1 MLSQFTVLEHIASK
15 GWCCPRCYGGEKL
28 FINYWAYYMC
38 WGHEAEY
45 TIVKRGLCVLEC
57 IRCYNYKAS
66 VLPWGETVYAQQNG
80 KKMWLE
86 SDFWW
91 TCHIALEVKY
101 NGEKKIAMDGE
112 WHAMFI
118 VQSLATPPGALV
130 ALNIKVPPERMLQKW
145 LPFRILVLQYNINL
159 SSLYRPLN
167 TAVQKN
173 HYTDLQFML
182 CWTKLAW
189 PGNLAEPKHCY
200 SALSAFGRLC

>member
-1 MLSQFTVLEHIASK
+1 MFLYTETWERGAFNDLTTGCKGANFGVLAYVITIHCSRTHCFKRLMLSKMLWRRKIIHKLLSLLHVLRAWSRIYNCEERVVCIK
-15 GWCCPRCYGGEKL
+15 
-28 FINYWAYYMC
+28 
-38 WGHEAEY
+38 
-45 TIVKRGLCVLEC
+45 C

-145 LPFRILVLQYNINL
+145 LPFRI
-159 SSLYRPLN
+159 SSI
-167 TAVQKN
+167 TVQ
-173 HYTDLQFML
+173 H
-182 CWTKLAW
+182 
-189 PGNLAEPKHCY
+189 
-200 SALSAFGRLC
+200 